1 MPERVLKSVI
11 TCDLE
16 GRIET
21 YNKGA
26 EQLFGYEPDEMI
38 GKKRVSIF
46 SPGQVVLE
54 HVPNWLDT
62 AREQGEFKTRTVF
75 VRKDGSQVA
84 ADVRI
89 TPTFR
94 NGEQIGYCG
103 VTTPLPDVDPKQV
116 SPPISTITRIFT
128 GLVIT
133 RAPFLTASMVPILI
147 GAAWAVA
154 RGLLQPFPW
163 GLFALV
169 LVGGVA
175 FQIAANTFNDY
186 FDWTSGT
193 DPANNNYFMPY
204 SGGSRSLELG
214 LISEKG
220 LLRLAWIS
228 LGVAVLSGLVL
239 LFVRGPILLFFGFL
253 GAFSAY
259 YYTAPP
265 LRLVARN
272 GLGELLIGLNFGPLM
287 VAGTSFA
294 LSGQLSWIDFL
305 AGVPIGLLT
314 IAILWINEFPDA
326 ESDASTGKNHM
337 VVTLGKQ
344 RARWGY
350 LALLAIAFGL
360 VVFGVGKGIFPL
372 GALLML
378 GGLPLAISATRV
390 LFHHYN
396 DRSLV
401 KANQAT
407 IQLHLLAGLLLA
419 TGILLSETLISL
431 IGI

>member
-1 MPERVLKSVI
+1 MAERVLKSVI

-21 YNKGA
+21 YNQGA
-26 EQLFGYEPDEMI
+26 EQFFGYQPDEMI

-54 HVPNWLDT
+54 HVPDWLDT

-75 VRKDGSQVA
+75 VRKDGSRVA

-103 VTTPLPDVDPKQV
+103 VSTPLPDVDPKQV
-116 SPPISTITRIFT
+116 APTISTATRIFT

-133 RAPFLTASMVPILI
+133 RAPFLTASFVPILI
-147 GAAWAVA
+147 GAAWAAA
-154 RGLLQPFPW
+154 RGLVQPFPW
-163 GLFALV
+163 ALFALV
-169 LVGGVA
+169 LAGGVSL
-175 FQIAANTFNDY
+175 QVAANTFNDY

-214 LISEKG
+214 LISERG

-228 LGVAVLSGLVL
+228 LGVAVVSGLAL
-239 LFVRGPILLFFGFL
+239 LVVRGPALLLFGLF

-294 LSGQLSWIDFL
+294 LTGQLSWVDFL

-326 ESDASTGKNHM
+326 ESDASTGKNHL

-350 LALLAIAFGL
+350 LGLLAVAFGL
-360 VVFGVGKGIFPL
+360 VIFGVGKGIFPL

-390 LFHHYN
+390 LFRHYA

-401 KANQAT
+401 KANQTT
-407 IQLHLLAGLLLA
+407 IQLHILSGLLLA
-419 TGILLSETLISL
+419 AGIILSETLASFVGL
-431 IGI
+431 